1 MRDSKRTIIIT
12 TIVCLIPVIMG
23 IILYDKL
30 PAQIAT
36 HWDSQGNVNGVSSKF
51 VGAIGFPAI
60 LAALNLLVPFFMRT
74 DPKYENMNPVLRG
87 LSLWIIPVV
96 SIFASSTTLAAALGY
111 NVRVEVFAPMLCGLL
126 FVVVGNYLPKTR
138 QSYTMGIKLPWTLNS
153 EDNWNKTHRLAGFV
167 WVIGGVITIVS
178 AFLPVGRWL
187 FMAVLA
193 GIILIPV
200 AYSYLYFRKEIS
212 AGR

>member
-1 MRDSKRTIIIT
+1 MRDNKRTIIIT

-60 LAALNLLVPFFMRT
+60 LVALNLLVPFFMRT

-96 SIFASSTTLAAALGY
+96 SIFTSSTTLAAALGY

-200 AYSYLYFRKEIS
+200 AYSYLYYRKEIS

>member
-1 MRDSKRTIIIT
+1 M
-12 TIVCLIPVIMG
+12 
-23 IILYDKL
+23 
-30 PAQIAT
+30 
-36 HWDSQGNVNGVSSKF
+36 
-51 VGAIGFPAI
+51 GAIGFPAI
-60 LAALNLLVPFFMRT
+60 LVALNLLVPFFMRT

-200 AYSYLYFRKEIS
+200 AYSYLCYRKEIS

>member
-1 MRDSKRTIIIT
+1 
-12 TIVCLIPVIMG
+12 
-23 IILYDKL
+23 
-30 PAQIAT
+30 
-36 HWDSQGNVNGVSSKF
+36 
-51 VGAIGFPAI
+51 
-60 LAALNLLVPFFMRT
+60 MRT

-200 AYSYLYFRKEIS
+200 AYSYLYYRKEIS